1 MRKKYLSA
9 LLFGALL
16 FASAGTFTSCK
27 DYDDDINGLRTEI
40 TDLKSTVTE
49 LQNAVENGK
58 YVTAVS
64 NSGNTITFTFSDGST
79 TPITLEDEKGSV
91 VTINEDGVLCID
103 GEPTDIKAATADP
116 DGEATKCQVIIGE
129 DNCWQVLQEDGT
141 YKTTNIPVSGVNV
154 SGTEAEGY
162 TLTIFDET
170 GKSTTVKLPTA
181 ASALTQILIADGSGT
196 NKEVKAEFGYA
207 IFDGTA
213 ATDTKFRS
221 NWKGAKA
228 LPANGSYI
236 VRLTEGA
243 GAADPIKIRVN
254 PVDVDASLV
263 TFKLTN
269 SLNED
274 LPAVTFSASPENNQ
288 ALQRPDG
295 RAAAK
300 GGLYTLNLNDAILAS
315 SNEWNSFAQ
324 KAKVALAVNPNATIR
339 SEYKL
344 QGSTTNTEIDP
355 LTNIMLVNAS
365 EDTPLGNS
373 TATTNGT
380 AVSVANP
387 DKVDKGATYVVT
399 NATPYEGN
407 RIFDVMFSAD
417 QEAINNYG
425 LTFDPATR
433 SFTIGR
439 DIDTSTSGT
448 FDLVVTVVD
457 ITGQAT
463 TVTYTFDLSDKVVG
477 TTEYETVKHAVETS
491 DNVFGIDLSIMKQG
505 MTAEELNTW
514 KTRVDFSATSYAL
527 YRSLNDANNGSN
539 GNAIRN
545 VIGTGKVLPAAFVTE
560 KIDKNATS
568 NVSVKDKANYISV
581 KVDDAQAE
589 ASGLT
594 LFTTYYMRVE
604 FKSSSSATT
613 PLNSIIVPVEF
624 TAPTVAEQYKA
635 KSGLEKDGV
644 VYGFMSNKQTFA
656 TTLGPGEERPAYAI
670 ENAFEKAAAGAS
682 YTVTD
687 DLIDGLNNVKS
698 SAEFVQEVLTIGS
711 DQIAY
716 VGFKDAVPGKDKVQD
731 AYAKAFTLK
740 AYSKDYKGWAY
751 PQDGKY
757 TDHKFKMT
765 LMSPIYDGSFAAGT
779 TLTVNGGQD
788 FKFTNDQLK
797 FADYNNTPVKI
808 LQDAYTS
815 GAGAWSDTRIAD
827 VTPEDDNNM
836 LSNEGKLNIVD
847 ANWDD
852 TAKKVIEGYITGKAD
867 SVAVDGTE
875 NLHIIIK
882 DNMGYERTFKIPVTI
897 KANK

>member
-27 DYDDDINGLRTEI
+27 DYDDDIDGLRTEL

-49 LQNAVENGK
+49 LQSAVENGK

-91 VTINEDGVLCID
+91 VTVNEDGVLCID
-103 GEPTDIKAATADP
+103 GEPTDIKAATATP
-116 DGEATKCQVIIGE
+116 EGEATKCQVIIGE

-162 TLTIFDET
+162 TLTIFDEA
-170 GKSTTVKLPTA
+170 GKSTVVKLPSA
-181 ASALTQILIADGSGT
+181 ASALTQILIADGKGT
-196 NKEVKAEFGYA
+196 NGVVKAEFGYA
-207 IFDGTA
+207 VFDGTA
-213 ATDTKFRS
+213 ATDAKFRS

-243 GAADPIKIRVN
+243 NAADPIKIRVN

-288 ALQRPDG
+288 ALIQPDG

-315 SNEWNSFAQ
+315 NNDWNSFTQ
-324 KAKVALAVNPNATIR
+324 KAAVALAVNPNATIR

-344 QGSTTNTEIDP
+344 KGSINNTEIDP
-355 LTNIMLVNAS
+355 LTSIRLVNAS
-365 EDTPLGNS
+365 EGTILGNS
-373 TATTNGT
+373 IATTNGT
-380 AVSVANP
+380 AVSVTNP
-387 DKVDKGATYVVT
+387 DEVDKGATYVVT
-399 NATPYEGN
+399 NAANYEGN

-448 FDLVVTVVD
+448 FDLEVTVVD

-514 KTRVDFSATSYAL
+514 KTRVDFGATNYAL
-527 YRSLNDANNGSN
+527 YPSLNDANNES
-539 GNAIRN
+539 NAITG

-581 KVDDAQAE
+581 KVADGQAA
-589 ASGLT
+589 ASNLT

-604 FKSSSSATT
+604 FNSSSSATT

-644 VYGFMSNKQTFA
+644 VYGFMSAKQTF
-656 TTLGPGEERPAYAI
+656 TGISGTRPAYAI
-670 ENAFEKAAAGAS
+670 EDAFEKAAAGAS

-698 SAEFVQEVLTIGS
+698 SAEFVQEVLTIGGN
-711 DQIAY
+711 QIAY

-740 AYSKDYKGWAY
+740 AYSADYKGWAY

-808 LQDAYTS
+808 LQDAWDTTS
-815 GAGAWSDTRIAD
+815 SAGAWSDTRIANVRPD
-827 VTPEDDNNM
+827 DDNDM
-836 LSNEGKLNIVD
+836 LSNEGKLKIVNAD
-847 ANWDD
+847 WDT
-852 TAKKVIEGYITGKAD
+852 TAKKVIEGYITGKAG

-875 NLHIIIK
+875 NLHIEIT
-882 DNMGYERTFKIPVTI
+882 DNMGYTKTFKISVTI

>member
-91 VTINEDGVLCID
+91 VTVNEDGVLCID

-154 SGTEAEGY
+154 SGSEAEGY
-162 TLTIFDET
+162 TLTIFNAAGDPT
-170 GKSTTVKLPTA
+170 IVKLPSA
-181 ASALTQILIADGSGT
+181 ASAISEIILAGDYNTAIELTLSST
-196 NKEVKAEFGYA
+196 LFTLN
-207 IFDGTA
+207 DGT
-213 ATDTKFRS
+213 TGFNGSTFRT
-221 NWKGAKA
+221 NWKGAKT
-228 LPANGSYI
+228 LPTDGSYI
-236 VRLTEGA
+236 IRPDA
-243 GAADPIKIRVN
+243 FANAIKMRVN
-254 PVDVDASLV
+254 PVDVDASIV
-263 TFKLTN
+263 NFKLTN
-269 SLNED
+269 SLNQD
-274 LPAVTFSASPENNQ
+274 LESMTLKADPENKTP
-288 ALQRPDG
+288 ATGTPDG

-300 GGLYTLNLNDAILAS
+300 GGLYTVSAEDMIMANANTWNNYKNAFGTTGSEIL
-315 SNEWNSFAQ
+315 FA
-324 KAKVALAVNPNATIR
+324 LNPNASVRSAYKIQVSDGTDYTALTNISIKGVTGSNITTTGNVTLDKGETYTI
-339 SEYKL
+339 
-344 QGSTTNTEIDP
+344 IDP
-355 LTNIMLVNAS
+355 LTYPGGNAIYDIM
-365 EDTPLGNS
+365 
-373 TATTNGT
+373 
-380 AVSVANP
+380 
-387 DKVDKGATYVVT
+387 
-399 NATPYEGN
+399 
-407 RIFDVMFSAD
+407 ISAD

-439 DIDTSTSGT
+439 DIDTSTTGT
-448 FDLVVTVVD
+448 FTLN
-457 ITGQAT
+457 IT
-463 TVTYTFDLSDKVVG
+463 TVDVLGNIKNFSYTVTLSDKVSE
-477 TTEYETVKHAVETS
+477 TTEYKTVKHAVETS

-527 YRSLNDANNGSN
+527 YPSLNDANNESN
-539 GNAIRN
+539 ALG

-581 KVDDAQAE
+581 KVDDDQA
-589 ASGLT
+589 AVSGLT

-604 FKSSSSATT
+604 FNSSSSATT

-656 TTLGPGEERPAYAI
+656 TTLGAREERPAYAI
-670 ENAFEKAAAGAS
+670 EGAFEKAAAGAT
-682 YTVTD
+682 YTVEA

-698 SAEFVQEVLTIGS
+698 SDEFVQEVISGT
-711 DQIAY
+711 AY
-716 VGFKDAVPGKDKVQD
+716 VGFVDKVPGKDKVQD

-751 PQDGKY
+751 PKDGKY

-808 LQDAYTS
+808 LQDAVQDPTANPIV
-815 GAGAWSDTRIAD
+815 GVWSDTRIANVKPD
-827 VTPEDDNNM
+827 DDNDM
-836 LSNEGKLNIVD
+836 LSNEGKLKIVNAD
-847 ANWDD
+847 WDT
-852 TAKKVIEGYITGKAD
+852 TAKKVIEGYITGKAG

-875 NLHIIIK
+875 NLHIEISDK
-882 DNMGYERTFKIPVTI
+882 MGYTRTFKIPVTI

>member
-1 MRKKYLSA
+1 M
-9 LLFGALL
+9 
-16 FASAGTFTSCK
+16 
-27 DYDDDINGLRTEI
+27 
-40 TDLKSTVTE
+40 
-49 LQNAVENGK
+49 
-58 YVTAVS
+58 
-64 NSGNTITFTFSDGST
+64 
-79 TPITLEDEKGSV
+79 
-91 VTINEDGVLCID
+91 
-103 GEPTDIKAATADP
+103 
-116 DGEATKCQVIIGE
+116 
-129 DNCWQVLQEDGT
+129 
-141 YKTTNIPVSGVNV
+141 
-154 SGTEAEGY
+154 
-162 TLTIFDET
+162 
-170 GKSTTVKLPTA
+170 
-181 ASALTQILIADGSGT
+181 
-196 NKEVKAEFGYA
+196 
-207 IFDGTA
+207 
-213 ATDTKFRS
+213 
-221 NWKGAKA
+221 
-228 LPANGSYI
+228 
-236 VRLTEGA
+236 
-243 GAADPIKIRVN
+243 
-254 PVDVDASLV
+254 
-263 TFKLTN
+263 
-269 SLNED
+269 
-274 LPAVTFSASPENNQ
+274 
-288 ALQRPDG
+288 
-295 RAAAK
+295 
-300 GGLYTLNLNDAILAS
+300 
-315 SNEWNSFAQ
+315 
-324 KAKVALAVNPNATIR
+324 
-339 SEYKL
+339 
-344 QGSTTNTEIDP
+344 
-355 LTNIMLVNAS
+355 VNAS
-365 EDTPLGNS
+365 EDTDLGNS

-380 AVSVANP
+380 AVSVANS

-463 TVTYTFDLSDKVVG
+463 TVTYTFKLSDKVVG

-514 KTRVDFSATSYAL
+514 KTRVDFGATNYAL
-527 YRSLNDANNGSN
+527 YPSLNDANNET
-539 GNAIRN
+539 N
-545 VIGTGKVLPAAFVTE
+545 VISGVINTTGAVMPAAYVTE

-581 KVDDAQAE
+581 KVDDDQA
-589 ASGLT
+589 AVSGLT

-604 FKSSSSATT
+604 FNSSSSATT

-656 TTLGPGEERPAYAI
+656 TTLGAREERPAYAI
-670 ENAFEKAAAGAS
+670 EGAFEKAAAGAT
-682 YTVTD
+682 YTVEA

-698 SAEFVQEVLTIGS
+698 SDEFVQEVISGT
-711 DQIAY
+711 AY
-716 VGFKDAVPGKDKVQD
+716 VGFVDKVPGKDKVQD

-751 PQDGKY
+751 PKDGKY

-808 LQDAYTS
+808 LQDAVQDPTANPIV
-815 GAGAWSDTRIAD
+815 GVWSDTRIANVKPD
-827 VTPEDDNNM
+827 DDNDM
-836 LSNEGKLNIVD
+836 LSNEGKLKIVNAD
-847 ANWDD
+847 WDT
-852 TAKKVIEGYITGKAD
+852 TAKKVIEGYITGKAG

-875 NLHIIIK
+875 NLHIEISDK
-882 DNMGYERTFKIPVTI
+882 MGYTRTFKIPVTI

>member
-27 DYDDDINGLRTEI
+27 DYDDDINGLRE
-40 TDLKSTVTE
+40 DVTSLQNAVTT

-91 VTINEDGVLCID
+91 VTVNEDGVLCID

-154 SGTEAEGY
+154 SGSEAEGY

-181 ASALTQILIADGSGT
+181 ASAISEIILAGDYNTAIELTLSST
-196 NKEVKAEFGYA
+196 LFTLN
-207 IFDGTA
+207 DGT
-213 ATDTKFRS
+213 TGFNGSTFRT
-221 NWKGAKA
+221 NWKGAKT
-228 LPANGSYI
+228 LPADGSYI
-236 VRLTEGA
+236 IRPDA
-243 GAADPIKIRVN
+243 SANAIKMRVN
-254 PVDVDASLV
+254 PVDVDASIV
-263 TFKLTN
+263 NFKLTN
-269 SLNED
+269 SLNQD
-274 LPAVTFSASPENNQ
+274 LESMTLKADPENNTP
-288 ALQRPDG
+288 ATGDPDG

-300 GGLYTLNLNDAILAS
+300 GGLYTVSAEDMIMANANTWNNYKNAFGTAGSEIL
-315 SNEWNSFAQ
+315 FA
-324 KAKVALAVNPNATIR
+324 LNPNASVRSAYKIQVSDGTDYTALTNISIKDVTGSNITTTGKVTLDKGETYTI
-339 SEYKL
+339 
-344 QGSTTNTEIDP
+344 IDP
-355 LTNIMLVNAS
+355 LTYPKGNAIYDIM
-365 EDTPLGNS
+365 
-373 TATTNGT
+373 
-380 AVSVANP
+380 
-387 DKVDKGATYVVT
+387 
-399 NATPYEGN
+399 
-407 RIFDVMFSAD
+407 ISAD

-439 DIDTSTSGT
+439 DIDTSTTGT
-448 FDLVVTVVD
+448 FTLN
-457 ITGQAT
+457 IT
-463 TVTYTFDLSDKVVG
+463 TVDVLGNIKNFSYTVTLSDKVSE

-514 KTRVDFSATSYAL
+514 KTRVDFSATSYVL
-527 YRSLNDANNGSN
+527 YPSLNDANNGSN
-539 GNAIRN
+539 EING
-545 VIGTGKVLPAAFVTE
+545 VIGAGKVLPAAFVTE

-581 KVDDAQAE
+581 RVDDDQAE
-589 ASGLT
+589 RSGLT
-594 LFTTYYMRVE
+594 LFTTYYMKVE

-644 VYGFMSNKQTFA
+644 VYGFMSGQQTF
-656 TTLGPGEERPAYAI
+656 TGTGKRPAYAI
-670 ENAFEKAAAGAS
+670 ESAFEKTAAGAT

-687 DLIDGLNNVKS
+687 DLIDGMNNVKS
-698 SAEFVQEVLTIGS
+698 SAKFVEQAFTTTVGTS
-711 DQIAY
+711 TVTTAY
-716 VGFKDAVPGKDKVQD
+716 VGFKDAVPDKDKVQD

-751 PQDGKY
+751 PKDGKY

-827 VTPEDDNNM
+827 VTPEDDNDM
-836 LSNEGKLNIVD
+836 LSNEGKLAIVD
-847 ANWDD
+847 ADWDG
-852 TAKKVIEGYITGKAD
+852 TAKKVIEGYITGKAG